1 MSVEKPNILFVLL
14 DGARWDRLKISEQFS
29 KLQKEG
35 FLFDNV
41 SAAYPYTFGEMNT
54 IFTGLFGKEN
64 GVDAYYKM
72 FKLKDS
78 VDYLPEILKNNGYFT
93 SCNLISDKV
102 ISSRGF
108 DIYESHDEY
117 EDNVTQKHIE
127 LIERSFSNPEK
138 KPFFTFLQFSKIH
151 TATVSEIL
159 KKFEW
164 NDPIFYENKKENL
177 QVYDDAF
184 IQSCIYAEKIFEKIK
199 ELGSCE
205 NTIVIFFADHGTG
218 NGERFG
224 ERNYGVFLF
233 EETIRTFYLFIG
245 PKIQKNI
252 KSSELFSVTQIFPT
266 LLDISHQQSSS
277 RVSLYPSMQA
287 ENTSF
292 PKSEFTFSETG
303 GLQGPFPSPLSPNV
317 FCIKNSIYKLIFYK
331 TPNKFE
337 LFNLEDDPNEKN
349 NLFGTNLKIEELL
362 KQKLFEWMNRK

>member
-1 MSVEKPNILFVLL
+1 MSLQKPNIIFVLL
-14 DGARWDRLKISEQFS
+14 DGARWDRLNISKQFS

-35 FLFDNV
+35 FLFDNI

-72 FKLKDS
+72 FRLKDS

-93 SCNLISDKV
+93 SCDLISDKV

-108 DIYESHDEY
+108 DIYQSHDEY
-117 EDNVTQKHIE
+117 KDNVTLKHID
-127 LIERSFSNPEK
+127 LIEKSFFNLEK

-164 NDPIFYENKKENL
+164 NDPIFYDNKKENL

-184 IQSCIYAEKIFEKIK
+184 IETGFYAEKIFEKIK
-199 ELGSCE
+199 ELGICE
-205 NTIVIFFADHGTG
+205 NTFIIFFADHGTG

-245 PKIQKNI
+245 PKIEKNL
-252 KSSELFSVTQIFPT
+252 KSSKLFSATQIFST
-266 LLDISHQQSSS
+266 ILDICNSNDSLPQS
-277 RVSLYPSMQA
+277 LFPSIKSK
-287 ENTSF
+287 NSDF
-292 PKSEFTFSETG
+292 PDLEFTFSETG
-303 GLQGPFPSPLSPNV
+303 GLQGPYPSPMKPNV
-317 FCIKNSIYKLIFYK
+317 FCIKNLNFKLIYYE
-331 TPNKFE
+331 TPDEFE
-337 LFNLEDDPNEKN
+337 LFNIHDDPLEKN
-349 NLFGTNLKIEELL
+349 NIFGTGLEIEEILKI
-362 KQKLFEWMNRK
+362 KLFEWKNRC